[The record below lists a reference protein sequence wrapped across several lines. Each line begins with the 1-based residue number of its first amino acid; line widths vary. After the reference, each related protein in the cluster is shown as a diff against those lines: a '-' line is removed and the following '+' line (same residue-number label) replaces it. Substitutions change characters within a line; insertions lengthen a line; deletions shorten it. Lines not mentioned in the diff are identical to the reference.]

1 MNDATLTE
9 QEKGI
14 LKSWIGK
21 KFNFFVRDSLA
32 YGETFPC
39 FLGLAIDGRQY
50 RIECLKNVLDDFLG
64 MKEEVTRFSVRD
76 FEGAEFVSA
85 QESAEQ
91 LAFSVESKI
100 KAISLIND
108 YVKAR
113 DGEEYAYTFGII
125 IETEDKRWAI
135 TKSLYFSIE
144 LSINPIESISELES
158 IDELFAD
165 WEEGYLAEKTR
176 NIVPIN

>member
-1 MNDATLTE
+1 
-9 QEKGI
+9 
-14 LKSWIGK
+14 
-21 KFNFFVRDSLA
+21 
-32 YGETFPC
+32 
-39 FLGLAIDGRQY
+39 
-50 RIECLKNVLDDFLG
+50 

-165 WEEGYLAEKTR
+165 WEEGYLVEKTR